1 MLTLPHLLSKQPTPQ
16 PLSSSAGPCC
26 PQKVSH
32 VQAIAYHPKY
42 VGKTQFTI
50 LLVLLSTIVTP
61 SGVAHEPKEYTILL
75 TEQGMTPSSIP
86 DDVLVETDYLF
97 FIDVDEGGGVSHRIQ
112 FDVDGDGIFDGTDDI
127 STAWLTGSC
136 ELDENGSKVESDCKV
151 AEAVLLGP
159 QNGILPGNVSMR
171 HQTQTN
177 STITDEY
184 FSVVL
189 SEDVHVQN
197 TPVIQPPNM
206 QEYSENNQNDLLV
219 VVLFISIM
227 GILAILPS
235 LTPRKN
241 S

>member
-1 MLTLPHLLSKQPTPQ
+1 MLPVLLTAIMA
-16 PLSSSAGPCC
+16 SSA
-26 PQKVSH
+26 
-32 VQAIAYHPKY
+32 IAHETKE
-42 VGKTQFTI
+42 FTI
-50 LLVLLSTIVTP
+50 LLTD
-61 SGVAHEPKEYTILL
+61 
-75 TEQGMTPSSIP
+75 QGMTPANIP
-86 DDVLVETDYLF
+86 DDVLVETDFLF
-97 FIDVDEGGGVSHRIQ
+97 FMDVDDREGVSHRIQ
-112 FDVDGDGIFDGTDDI
+112 FDVDGDGVFDGPDDL
-127 STAWLTGSC
+127 STAWLTSSC
-136 ELDENGSKVESDCKV
+136 ELDENGSKMNPDCMV
-151 AEAVLLGP
+151 AETVLLGP

-177 STITDEY
+177 STISDEY

-189 SEDVHVQN
+189 SEDAHFQN

-206 QEYSENNQNDLLV
+206 HEYSENNQNDLLV

>member
-1 MLTLPHLLSKQPTPQ
+1 
-16 PLSSSAGPCC
+16 
-26 PQKVSH
+26 
-32 VQAIAYHPKY
+32 
-42 VGKTQFTI
+42 
-50 LLVLLSTIVTP
+50 
-61 SGVAHEPKEYTILL
+61 
-75 TEQGMTPSSIP
+75 MTPSSVP

-97 FIDVDEGGGVSHRIQ
+97 FMDVDDREGVSHRIQ
-112 FDVDGDGIFDGTDDI
+112 LDSDGDGVFDGTDDI

-136 ELDENGSKVESDCKV
+136 ELDGNGSKVDSDCMV
-151 AEAVLLGP
+151 AEAILLGP

-177 STITDEY
+177 STISDEY

-189 SEDVHVQN
+189 SEDAHLQN

-219 VVLFISIM
+219 VALFISVM